1 MIEDQTTEKAI
12 VALGEMSSAFEASEN
27 GKFSVQIQKDEVAS
41 VSFWWSDFGNK
52 LETMI
57 GDDTHGIRVFEFR
70 RIDAY
75 SPLVLTRKEVS
86 DGMEKALTKLLMGY
100 ALKEKLAGIETPATT
115 DNLQGEPAV

>member
-1 MIEDQTTEKAI
+1 MIEDQTTGKAI

-41 VSFWWSDFGNK
+41 VSFRWSDFSNK
-52 LETMI
+52 LVTMI
-57 GDDTHGIRVFEFR
+57 GDDTHGIRVFELR

-100 ALKEKLAGIETPATT
+100 ALKEKLAG
-115 DNLQGEPAV
+115 